1 MPVRTIL
8 IMLVSALLL
17 GSGIIVYPTAVQ
29 TPSPP
34 ATTPLPSTPTPVVS
48 STPQTGALSADE
60 LGRCFNEPLV
70 CLINL
75 VVTGNLWLAVVLIG
89 VVIALAVIEPWRTR
103 FVRWFDRLIGG
114 QKQDIRYDAER
125 EWEREEIVRQ
135 LTDQKRRQQ
144 EPAGRERYLQRL
156 ERDMRRMAKIPAL
169 GREQRELNLEQVYIP
184 LYVVERKQ
192 IERFQAYL
200 LGKDDSR
207 REAYKAVDTSR
218 PVFRLLSEQNL
229 LPKTESEKPADPEQ
243 TTTRLLLV
251 GRAGSGKTTTLHYGA
266 LVLAQAWRDKR
277 GLHLIRE
284 RLELFTDHCPFPIY
298 ARLTELM
305 TYVRNRY
312 QAQDL
317 VGAPAS
323 VLLDALDELVRRDVP
338 DLPTNMVSDWVKEGG
353 CVLMLDGLDET
364 GDAEER
370 GDTIDLINSLV
381 REYPHNR
388 YLLASRPFEGL
399 SERLSGFVERHLR
412 PLDAD
417 DIKRLLNNLFRALRL
432 PAEQA
437 ADEYHDPTT
446 LVPEAAELWQSL
458 ERNPRLFDMATNP
471 LLLTSMAV
479 LVEGREPLPV
489 ERAKIYEKLVR
500 LTIEAWRKAQL
511 SRDRPGV
518 VVRLFEE
525 SDDSVRLRLQLLAAA
540 MLEKEQREVT
550 LTQAREVLRP
560 VYRANNPDWN
570 DERCDAYIREL
581 LAQLALHSGLLQARD
596 IDSLFSFAHFT
607 LQEYLAAR
615 YYTEQGR
622 DKEEKV
628 RRLVERWAE
637 PRWRETILLAIGHE
651 ATSGS
656 RETAQHMISQ
666 LLATGDPE
674 AIILAGDGLDEAN
687 ARTVGELNPQ
697 RGKVANRLREL
708 AALTPAWRQVAHP
721 DPVVRNRAALIL
733 DRLDE
738 DNDRPGLDPTRNDY
752 WATRIEV
759 GDFSMG
765 DDNGPYND
773 EKPQFIY
780 RINRPFALAR
790 FPVTNRQY
798 LRFLEALAGRDDQPT
813 VNAAQ
818 QVLTEWR
825 QAELSDAL
833 LHPRF
838 WSGARYRPGEGN
850 LPVVGVTWYAA
861 SAFARWVDIW
871 LHTIGVL
878 STGEEVR
885 LPSEAEWERA
895 AAYPVV
901 LPAGAPRAGR
911 RTYPWGKQ
919 LTETPA
925 SSIVSSIEANVWA
938 SGINH
943 PSVVGIFPHGAAAC
957 GAEDMAGNVW
967 EWCSTRYVQYPLGA
981 DIKPE
986 SFYNLTRDR
995 AFVLRGGSWNLSA
1008 TNARCAYRGNFCPVS
1023 AATIGVFVS
1032 PVYSPESLCLFDFL
1046 S

>member
-48 STPQTGALSADE
+48 ATPQTGALSADE

-75 VVTGNLWLAVVLIG
+75 VVTGNPWLAVVLIG
-89 VVIALAVIEPWRTR
+89 IVIALAVIEPWRTR
-103 FVRWFDRLIGG
+103 FVRWFDRLTGG
-114 QKQDIRYDAER
+114 QKRDIRDDAER
-125 EWEREEIVRQ
+125 EWEREKIVRQ

-184 LYVVERKQ
+184 LYVVEREQ

-207 REAYKAVDTSR
+207 REAYEAVNTSR
-218 PVFRLLSEQNL
+218 PVFRLLSEPNL
-229 LPKTESEKPADPEQ
+229 LPKTKSEKPADPEQ

-277 GLHLIRE
+277 GLHLIRQ

-370 GDTIDLINSLV
+370 GHTIDLINSLV

-458 ERNPRLFDMATNP
+458 ARNPRLFDMATNP

-656 RETAQHMISQ
+656 RETAQHMIRQ
-666 LLATGDPE
+666 LLATGHPE

-687 ARTVGELNPQ
+687 ARTVGELTPQ
-697 RGKVANRLREL
+697 RVEVANRLREL

-733 DRLDE
+733 DRLGE
-738 DNDRPGLDPTRNDY
+738 DNDRPGLDPTRADY
-752 WATRIEV
+752 WAERIEA
-759 GDFSMG
+759 GEFSMG
-765 DDNGPYND
+765 DDEGLD
-773 EKPQFIY
+773 DSEKPQFIY

-798 LRFLEALAGRDDQPT
+798 LRFLEALAGRGDQPT

-901 LPAGAPRAGR
+901 LPASAPRAGR

-925 SSIVSSIEANVWA
+925 SSIVSSIEANVGA

-943 PSVVGIFPHGAAAC
+943 RSVVGIFPHGAAAC

-967 EWCSTRYVQYPLGA
+967 EWCSTRYVPYPLGA

-986 SFYNLTRDR
+986 SFYNLTRGR
-995 AFVLRGGSWNLSA
+995 TFVLRGGSWALSA
-1008 TNARCAYRGNFCPVS
+1008 SYARCAYRGN
-1023 AATIGVFVS
+1023 IS
-1032 PVYSPESLCLFDFL
+1032 PDGDYDNWGFRLARLF

>member
-8 IMLVSALLL
+8 IVLVSALLL

-48 STPQTGALSADE
+48 ATPQTGALSADE

-114 QKQDIRYDAER
+114 QKQDIRYDAELEWAR
-125 EWEREEIVRQ
+125 EKIVRQ

-184 LYVVERKQ
+184 LYVVEREQ

-218 PVFRLLSEQNL
+218 PVFRLLSEPNL
-229 LPKTESEKPADPEQ
+229 LPKTKSEKPADPEQ

-370 GDTIDLINSLV
+370 GHTIDLINSLV

-656 RETAQHMISQ
+656 RETAQHMIRQ
-666 LLATGDPE
+666 LLATGHPE

-687 ARTVGELNPQ
+687 ARTVGELTPQ
-697 RGKVANRLREL
+697 RVEVANRLREL

-733 DRLDE
+733 DRLGE

-765 DDNGPYND
+765 DDNGPYDD

-798 LRFLEALAGRDDQPT
+798 LRFVEALAGRGDRAE

-901 LPAGAPRAGR
+901 LPASAPRAGR

-919 LTETPA
+919 LTATPA
-925 SSIVSSIEANVWA
+925 SSIVSSIEANVGA
-938 SGINH
+938 SGIND

-967 EWCSTRYVQYPLGA
+967 EWCSTRYVPYPLGA

-986 SFYNLTRDR
+986 SFYNLTRGR
-995 AFVLRGGSWNLSA
+995 TFVLRGGSWLDA
-1008 TNARCAYRGNFCPVS
+1008 AADARCAYRSGNGPYNDDGSWGFRL
-1023 AATIGVFVS
+1023 AR
-1032 PVYSPESLCLFDFL
+1032 LF